1 MDLVIG
7 TFNYDWWFFKPNKE
21 NMRYKIVPFIVTFL
35 FIVSFI
41 FFFKGLKNSNI
52 YIPSNDFEKEI
63 PLFTTRLF
71 NSNIKINSDEIFKNN
86 KYYLMNIWSSWCAP
100 CRDEHQYLMELSK
113 EKNLEIIG
121 LNYKDN
127 TLNAK
132 KFLNELKNPYSN
144 IILDSDGLIA
154 IEWGAYG
161 VPESFLIYDKSII
174 KKIIGP
180 LNENLVFEINELIK

>member
-1 MDLVIG
+1 
-7 TFNYDWWFFKPNKE
+7 
-21 NMRYKIVPFIVTFL
+21 MRYKIVPFIVTFL

-144 IILDSDGLIA
+144 IILDSDGLIT

>member
-1 MDLVIG
+1 
-7 TFNYDWWFFKPNKE
+7 
-21 NMRYKIVPFIVTFL
+21 MRYKIVPFIVTFL